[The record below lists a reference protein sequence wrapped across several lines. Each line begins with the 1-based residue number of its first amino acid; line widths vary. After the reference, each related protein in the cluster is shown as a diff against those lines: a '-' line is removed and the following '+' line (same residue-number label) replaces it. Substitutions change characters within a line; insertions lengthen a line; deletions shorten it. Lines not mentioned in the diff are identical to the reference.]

1 MEGKVI
7 LKLHGA
13 CVSSAQALAILMSCY
28 YIFNIEYPIQLK
40 NVYRMLEAAMMD
52 QPQEAKK
59 RVVVNKFL
67 QEISYG
73 QI

>member
-7 LKLHGA
+7 LKLHGT
-13 CVSSAQALAILMSCY
+13 CVSSAQALAILMACY
-28 YIFNIEYPIQLK
+28 YIFNIEYPTQLK
-40 NVYRMLEAAMMD
+40 NVYLMLEATMMD
-52 QPQEAKK
+52 QPREAKK